1 MRDDGH
7 DKREMSLPPGPH
19 HPNDAR
25 DLEPLGSSAL
35 QGRGMVYVA
44 VENFTTDLKR
54 SVVRSSFLL
63 LLLLLFFF
71 FFYRPLPFTLFLRE
85 SIFIACLST
94 ARASASE
101 YRGFFYIL
109 LSYISMD
116 FTAVMRTRSF
126 TRSGVSGLLRVL
138 IAWRDCKIIVEKC
151 GSFLRLAV
159 DYYPYW
165 IWLL

>member
-71 FFYRPLPFTLFLRE
+71 LFLPTFTFYFISTRE
-85 SIFIACLST
+85 HFHRLFVDGTCQRERIPRFFLYITLV
-94 ARASASE
+94 
-101 YRGFFYIL
+101 YFDGFYGGDENTQFYEI
-109 LSYISMD
+109 
-116 FTAVMRTRSF
+116 
-126 TRSGVSGLLRVL
+126 
-138 IAWRDCKIIVEKC
+138 
-151 GSFLRLAV
+151 GS
-159 DYYPYW
+159 
-165 IWLL
+165 